1 MKVDLV
7 LLRELMIEI
16 FERAIEIRASENKL
30 LEAYKERLFGG
41 TVHTCVGQEII
52 PVAISSVVSQKVN
65 VISNHRGHGHYI
77 AHTDDKSGLFSE
89 FLGKKGSPASGIG
102 GSQHLFGS
110 NYLSNGIQG
119 CTAPFA
125 VGIGCVEPTII
136 YLGDGTFGEGTLYE
150 ALNLSQLV
158 KSNILFVIEKNNI
171 SQSSLTEQVNFGS
184 IIQKFESFEITTKYF
199 DSAKPLEFF
208 EGLKDYQKYW
218 FKNKP
223 CALVV
228 ESYRLNSH
236 SKGDDTRSDDI
247 IFALPDPLQIMAEQ
261 LKINYKEYY
270 VKQQNLVNKTWEE
283 VINLE
288 NIDFRTLSVLD
299 VDSYK
304 ESLLNSNLV
313 SPVRVNN
320 EINVAI
326 DNSLVNGALFIGE
339 DINTKWNVDDKEYG
353 GAFGVSGGL
362 SEKFENVISTSIS
375 EAGLV
380 GVAAGF
386 AFKSKKLA
394 IAEVM
399 FADFSSL
406 IVDQLYNGVDK
417 YHSMFGCEVNIPLL
431 VRTPYGM
438 GKGYGPTHSQSPFE
452 LFSSLTSVTVLSYT
466 PLLSYNRILERIG
479 SSGKSAI
486 IFEPKMYYGDR
497 LEVWGKLIHN
507 FTITEHRRLI
517 ASDFLLSNSN
527 NPKLTVITHGSALKS
542 VLSYICDSELEAD
555 VYVVSEL
562 YKHRDITSKIK
573 MDIPICIIEEKNSD
587 YGALITTISNEIILK
602 NFNQRIHT
610 NKPVKC
616 IPANQ
621 NWESNLMISEK
632 VVKELIDEVLK

>member
-1 MKVDLV
+1 
-7 LLRELMIEI
+7 MIEI
-16 FERAIEIRASENKL
+16 FEKAIEIRASENKL
-30 LEAYKERLFGG
+30 LEAYKQRLFGG
-41 TVHTCVGQEII
+41 TVHTCVGQELI
-52 PVAISSVVSQKVN
+52 PAVISKVVEQKVN

-89 FLGKKGSPASGIG
+89 FLGKIGAPAFGIG
-102 GSQHLFGS
+102 GSQHLFGT

-125 VGIGCVEPTII
+125 VGMGCVEPTII
-136 YLGDGTFGEGTLYE
+136 YLGDGTFGEGALYE

-158 KSNILFVIEKNNI
+158 NSNILFVVEKNNI

-184 IIQKFESFEITTKYF
+184 IIQKFESFDITTKYF
-199 DSAKPLEFF
+199 DSAKPLEFVD
-208 EGLKDYQKYW
+208 GLKEYQQNW

-236 SKGDDTRSDDI
+236 SKGDDTRSDDVI
-247 IFALPDPLQIMAEQ
+247 DNLPDPLKIMADE
-261 LKINYKEYY
+261 LAINYKEYY
-270 VKQQNLVNKTWEE
+270 TVQQNLVNKAWDQ
-283 VINLE
+283 VIKLEDIDYGTISVSTENSNKNSSLNPNLE
-288 NIDFRTLSVLD
+288 S
-299 VDSYK
+299 SK
-304 ESLLNSNLV
+304 
-313 SPVRVNN
+313 RVNN
-320 EINVAI
+320 EINIAI
-326 DNSLVNGALFIGE
+326 EGALTNGALFIGE
-339 DINTKWNVDDKEYG
+339 DIKTKWNDDDNEYG
-353 GAFGVSGGL
+353 GAFGVSGRL
-362 SEKFENVISTSIS
+362 SEKFKNVISTSIS

-386 AFKSKKLA
+386 AFKSRKLA
-394 IAEVM
+394 IAEIM

-417 YHSMFGCEVNIPLL
+417 YHSMFGREVNLPLL

-452 LFSSLTSVTVLSYT
+452 LFSSLNSMVLISYT
-466 PLLSYNRILERIG
+466 PLLSYINILERIE

-497 LEVWGKLIHN
+497 LEVWSGLLEN
-507 FTITEHRRLI
+507 FTITEHKGAI
-517 ASDFLLSNSN
+517 SSDFLLSNSN
-527 NPKLTVITHGSALKS
+527 NPKLTIITHGSALKS
-542 VLSYICDSELEAD
+542 ILSYICDSELEAD

-573 MDIPICIIEEKNSD
+573 IDIPICIIEEKNSD
-587 YGALITTISNEIILK
+587 YGPLITTISNEIILK

-621 NWESNLMISEK
+621 NWESNLMISEQ
-632 VVKELIDEVLK
+632 VVQELIDEVLK

>member
-1 MKVDLV
+1 ML
-7 LLRELMIEI
+7 EI
-16 FERAIEIRASENKL
+16 LEKAIEIRASENKL
-30 LEAYKERLFGG
+30 LEAYKQRLFGG
-41 TVHTCVGQEII
+41 TVHTCVGQELI
-52 PVAISSVVSQKVN
+52 PAVISNVVNQKVN

-89 FLGKKGSPASGIG
+89 FLGKIGAPAFGIG
-102 GSQHLFGS
+102 GSQHLFGA
-110 NYLSNGIQG
+110 NYISNGIQG
-119 CTAPFA
+119 CTAPFS
-125 VGIGCVEPTII
+125 VGMGCVEPTII
-136 YLGDGTFGEGTLYE
+136 YLGDGTFGEGALYE

-158 KSNILFVIEKNNI
+158 NSNILFVVEKNNI

-184 IIQKFESFEITTKYF
+184 IIQKFDSFGIETKYF
-199 DSAKPLEFF
+199 DSAKPLEFV
-208 EGLKDYQKYW
+208 EGLKQYQHNW

-236 SKGDDTRSDDI
+236 SKGDDTRSVDVIDN
-247 IFALPDPLQIMAEQ
+247 LPDPLKIMAEE
-261 LKINYKEYY
+261 LAINYKEYY
-270 VKQQNLVNKTWEE
+270 AVQQNLVNKVWEQ
-283 VINLE
+283 VIKLE
-288 NIDFRTLSVLD
+288 NIDYDSISVSTEKLNKKSTLNPNLIS
-299 VDSYK
+299 
-304 ESLLNSNLV
+304 SN
-313 SPVRVNN
+313 RVNN
-320 EINVAI
+320 EINIAI
-326 DNSLVNGALFIGE
+326 ESALTNGALFIGE
-339 DINTKWNVDDKEYG
+339 DINTKWNDDDNEYG

-362 SEKFENVISTSIS
+362 SEKYENVISTSIS

-452 LFSSLTSVTVLSYT
+452 LFSSLTSMTVLSYT

-507 FTITEHRRLI
+507 FTITEHRGLI

-562 YKHRDITSKIK
+562 YKHRDIISKIK